1 MSDMVMI
8 ETIWDL
14 SKTQNLQ
21 VILREREHE
30 ENSI

>member
-21 VILREREHE
+21 VILRGREHD
-30 ENSI
+30 ENPL